1 MPVLNA
7 IERRFYM
14 DISAETLVSRTV
26 LADILGI
33 TVRRTNQL
41 VSEGVLDKRDGGLYE
56 LGPSVQSYIRFKG
69 SDAVTEADL
78 AVARAKAK
86 AEADLKTAKSNI
98 ATLEAAELEGKMHR
112 SEDVAAMTEDLI
124 YTIRGALMALPG
136 RLAVDV
142 AAVSTPVEA
151 QLVIKREVY
160 KVMRELASYRYDAA
174 RYEERVRDRMNWD
187 SMEDDGE

>member
-1 MPVLNA
+1 
-7 IERRFYM
+7 M
-14 DISAETLVSRTV
+14 DISAETLVNRTV

-33 TVRRTNQL
+33 SVRRTNQL
-41 VSEGVLDKRDGGLYE
+41 VSEGVLDKLDDGMYE
-56 LGPSVQSYIRFKG
+56 LGPSVQAYIRFKS
-69 SDAVTEADL
+69 SDAVTEADK

-86 AEADLKTAKSNI
+86 AEADLKTSKANI

-112 SEDVAAMTEDLI
+112 SEDVAAMTENLI

>member
-1 MPVLNA
+1 
-7 IERRFYM
+7 M
-14 DISAETLVSRTV
+14 DISAETLVNRTV
-26 LADILGI
+26 LAEILGI

-41 VSEGVLDKRDGGLYE
+41 VSEGILDKQDGGLYE
-56 LGPSVQSYIRFKG
+56 LGPSVQAYIRFKC
-69 SDAVTEADL
+69 SSVMTAEDL
-78 AVARAKAK
+78 AVSRAKAK
-86 AEADLKTAKSNI
+86 AEADLKTAKSNV
-98 ATLEAAELEGKMHR
+98 AMLEAAELEGKMHR

-187 SMEDDGE
+187 SMEDGSE